1 MIFLFSLSAIFL
13 LSFYLLFV
21 FYLAVMNIKGVND
34 STPLT
39 GVTRIAGLSVL
50 YPGLFLDALVNLV
63 VLTVVFVELPRE
75 YLVTSRLSRHI
86 KDTDGWRKK
95 LSVFICSKLLD
106 KFDPRG
112 CHCK

>member
-1 MIFLFSLSAIFL
+1 MILLYILGIFT
-13 LSFYLLFV
+13 LSFYTLFV
-21 FYLAVMNIKGVND
+21 FYLAVMNLKRVND
-34 STPLT
+34 GSRLT
-39 GVTRIAGLSVL
+39 GFTRIAGLSVL